1 MSTIWQVGGGLEG
14 SPYDELFVKYG
25 LALIG
30 PGDAGRWTPE
40 RNDGDFDGS
49 YVRRFATEPQI
60 GDVILLRVGSDKVVA
75 VGKIASE
82 YQYLEQFDDVNGWDL
97 QHARRVRWRVLSSP
111 EVFPTRVFG
120 ANPPRFSA
128 VSSDAMMQFANDVM
142 ATGIEGW
149 QYATLPLLPPP
160 QPQWENPPEFLDK
173 LVGLAQDW
181 ARMIWQEKSFCGIP
195 SEDEMLVHF
204 VVPFFRGLGWPQ
216 ELLALKWNYMDL
228 AVFRMLPRTPEN
240 CVLVVE
246 AKRLGVGAESAL
258 QQAIDYSNKLSTRR
272 DVLLTDGFRYRLY
285 GANVDF
291 QPVGYANLLALKD
304 SAAELVE
311 QLKYVRT
318 RDAIQLAAEV

>member
-1 MSTIWQVGGGLEG
+1 MSTIWQVGGGLAG

-30 PGDAGRWTPE
+30 SGDAGRWTPE
-40 RNDGDFDGS
+40 RNDSDFDGS
-49 YVRRFATEPQI
+49 WVRRFATEPQI

-82 YQYLEQFDDVNGWDL
+82 YGYLEQFDDVNGWDL

-128 VSSDAMMQFANDVM
+128 VSSEVMTQFASDAM

-149 QYATLPLLPPP
+149 QFNTLPLLPQP

-181 ARMIWQEKSFCGIP
+181 ARMIWQEKSFCGMP

-204 VVPFFRGLGWPQ
+204 VIPFFRGLGWPQ
-216 ELLALKWNYMDL
+216 ELLAVKWNYMDL
-228 AVFRMLPRTPEN
+228 VLFSKLPRIPEN
-240 CVLVVE
+240 CILVVE
-246 AKRLGVGAESAL
+246 AKRLGIGAESAL
-258 QQAIDYSNKLSTRR
+258 KQATDYSEKLPKIQN
-272 DVLLTDGFRYRLY
+272 VMLTDGFRYRLY
-285 GANVDF
+285 DAMNDF
-291 QPVGYANLLALKD
+291 QPIEYANLLTLKEG
-304 SAAELVE
+304 AAELVE
-311 QLKYVRT
+311 MLRYVRT
-318 RDAIQLAAEV
+318 RDAG

>member
-1 MSTIWQVGGGLEG
+1 MSTIWQVGGGLTG

-30 PGDAGRWTPE
+30 PGDAGRWTPD
-40 RNDGDFDGS
+40 RNDADFDGS
-49 YVRRFATEPQI
+49 YVRRFATEPQV
-60 GDVILLRVGSDKVVA
+60 GDVILLRVGIDKVVA

-111 EVFPTRVFG
+111 ENFPTRVFG

-128 VSSDAMMQFANDVM
+128 VSSDPMIQFASDVM

-216 ELLALKWNYMDL
+216 ELLALKWRYIDL
-228 AVFRMLPRTPEN
+228 AVFRKLPRIPEN

-246 AKRLGVGAESAL
+246 AKRLEIGAESAL
-258 QQAIDYSNKLSTRR
+258 KQAIDYSSKLPNHCNI
-272 DVLLTDGFRYRLY
+272 LLTDGFRYRLY
-285 GANVDF
+285 GATVDY
-291 QPVGYANLLALKD
+291 QPFEYANLLALKE
-304 SAAELVE
+304 SAAALVE
-311 QLKYVRT
+311 QLRYLRT
-318 RDAIQLAAEV
+318 RDSVQLAADL

>member
-1 MSTIWQVGGGLEG
+1 MTMEGTSIELMSTIWQVGGGLAG

-160 QPQWENPPEFLDK
+160 QPQWEQPSRVSRQ
-173 LVGLAQDW
+173 VGGAG
-181 ARMIWQEKSFCGIP
+181 A
-195 SEDEMLVHF
+195 
-204 VVPFFRGLGWPQ
+204 GLG
-216 ELLALKWNYMDL
+216 ANDL
-228 AVFRMLPRTPEN
+228 AGEKLLRHSKRRRDARSLCRSVLSRAGVAAGTS
-240 CVLVVE
+240 CVEVE
-246 AKRLGVGAESAL
+246 LHRLGRIS
-258 QQAIDYSNKLSTRR
+258 
-272 DVLLTDGFRYRLY
+272 
-285 GANVDF
+285 
-291 QPVGYANLLALKD
+291 
-304 SAAELVE
+304 
-311 QLKYVRT
+311 
-318 RDAIQLAAEV
+318 